1 MKSGD
6 YLDGKMLI
14 AMPSIGDERFAR
26 SVVYICAHSP
36 EGAMGIVVNKPASH
50 ITFPDL
56 LERVNILPA
65 EERISLSDEIRS
77 KPVQFGGPVESGR
90 GFVLHTSDYFA
101 SECTL
106 SIDDGVGLTATLDV
120 LRAIAQGRGPRR
132 AMFAL
137 GYAGWGPGQ
146 LERELHQ
153 NGWLHCEPDE
163 DLLFAPD
170 LASKYDRAMRKIGVD
185 PRLLSAEFGHA

>member
-1 MKSGD
+1 MKSD
-6 YLDGKMLI
+6 EYLDGKMLI
-14 AMPSIGDERFAR
+14 AMPSIGDDRFAR
-26 SVVYICAHSP
+26 SVVYVCAHSA
-36 EGAMGIVVNKPASH
+36 EGAMGIVVNKPADH

-56 LERVNILPA
+56 LERVNVLPA
-65 EERISLSDEIRS
+65 GERISLSPEIRS

-101 SECTL
+101 SDCTL
-106 SIDDGVGLTATLDV
+106 PIDEGIGLTATLDV

-146 LERELHQ
+146 LEREIYQ

-163 DLLFAPD
+163 ELLFASD
-170 LASKYDRAMRKIGVD
+170 LASKYDWAMHKIGVD
-185 PRLLSAEFGHA
+185 PRLLSLDIGHA

>member
-1 MKSGD
+1 MSD
-6 YLDGKMLI
+6 LYLDGKMLI
-14 AMPSIGDERFAR
+14 AMPTIGDERFDR
-26 SVVYICAHSP
+26 SVIYICAHSS
-36 EGAMGIVVNKPASH
+36 EGAMGIVVNKPAEH
-50 ITFPDL
+50 MTFPDL

-65 EERISLSDEIRS
+65 EDQISLSPEIRS

-90 GFVLHTSDYFA
+90 GFVLHTSDYY
-101 SECTL
+101 SDDCTL
-106 SIDDGVGLTATLDV
+106 PIDDGIGLTATLDV
-120 LRAIAQGRGPRR
+120 LRAIARGGGPRR

-163 DLLFAPD
+163 ELLFASD
-170 LASKYDRAMRKIGVD
+170 LSGKYERAMRKIGVD
-185 PRLLSAEFGHA
+185 LRLLSSDMGHA